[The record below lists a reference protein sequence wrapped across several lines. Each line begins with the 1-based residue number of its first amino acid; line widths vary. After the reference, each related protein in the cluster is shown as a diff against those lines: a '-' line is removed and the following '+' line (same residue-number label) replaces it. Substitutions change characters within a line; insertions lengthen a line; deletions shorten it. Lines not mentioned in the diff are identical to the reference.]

1 MSVLSSELGPL
12 FDALDRDGV
21 IVAPCPVGY
30 VAAASSAAGVD
41 RIFELKGRD
50 RSRPLSVAGTA
61 NCEGRLFLEELSQL
75 TVTAL
80 SVLRATMG
88 LVGTRRDAAT
98 DIPEGVG
105 TANSLAVFV
114 GLGPVLEAVILRQ
127 RSVGRSLFVT
137 SANASGTGNAV
148 MASQLP
154 KALRSDAVAALIDDA
169 RIPER
174 QRHLRPAPASPMLRL
189 GPRPTL
195 IRQGF
200 QQRVVLDQ
208 LASAG
213 IAVTSSGGLLSNERA
228 ITPVG
233 RQS

>member
-61 NCEGRLFLEELSQL
+61 NREGRLFLEELSQL
-75 TVTAL
+75 TATAL
-80 SVLRATMG
+80 SQLRATMG
-88 LVGTRRDAAT
+88 LIGTRRDAAPFT
-98 DIPEGVG
+98 PVGVG
-105 TANSLAVFV
+105 TTNSLAVFV
-114 GLGPVLEAVILRQ
+114 GLGPVLEELILRQ

-137 SANASGTGNAV
+137 SANASGAGNAV

-154 KALRSDAVAALIDDA
+154 KALRSDAVAVLLDDS
-169 RIPER
+169 RITER
-174 QRHLRPAPASPMLRL
+174 QRQIRPALASPMVRL
-189 GPRPTL
+189 GQRPTL
-195 IRQGF
+195 LRNGVS
-200 QQRVVLDQ
+200 QQTVMRQ
-208 LASAG
+208 LALAG
-213 IAVTSSGGLLSNERA
+213 LPEFRI
-228 ITPVG
+228 P
-233 RQS
+233 

>member
-1 MSVLSSELGPL
+1 MSVFSSELGPL

-61 NCEGRLFLEELSQL
+61 DREGRLFLEELSQL
-75 TVTAL
+75 TATAL
-80 SVLRATMG
+80 STLRATMG

-98 DIPEGVG
+98 DIPDGVG

-114 GLGPVLEAVILRQ
+114 GLGPVLEALILRQ

-137 SANASGTGNAV
+137 SANASGAGNAV
-148 MASQLP
+148 MARQLP

-169 RIPER
+169 RIPES
-174 QRHLRPAPASPMLRL
+174 QRHLRPAPASPMVRL

-213 IAVTSSGGLLSNERA
+213 IAVTASGCLLPSERA
-228 ITPVG
+228 ITLIGP
-233 RQS
+233 QF